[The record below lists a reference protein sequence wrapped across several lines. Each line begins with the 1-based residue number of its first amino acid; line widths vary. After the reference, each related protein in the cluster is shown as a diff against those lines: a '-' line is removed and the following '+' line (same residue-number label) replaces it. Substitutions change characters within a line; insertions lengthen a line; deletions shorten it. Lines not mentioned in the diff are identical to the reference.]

1 MGSFNVETRTPSPC
15 TYRPIAPSKRD
26 PGPSYSMSTHLLKR
40 SDAMPGPSAY
50 SPAAPWERDPG
61 PSYSLGSRPRD
72 LSVMRTPG
80 PSGYRPSSPSSLHP
94 GPKFSI
100 TSRHMP
106 SRFATT
112 VEEE

>member
-1 MGSFNVETRTPSPC
+1 MGSFNVE
-15 TYRPIAPSKRD
+15 
-26 PGPSYSMSTHLLKR
+26 
-40 SDAMPGPSAY
+40 DAMPGPSAY